1 MLSKI
6 HSSHLGIGK
15 CKRRA
20 RDVLFW
26 PGMNQQVTDMISK
39 CNTCNTYRN
48 AQAREPLKSHE
59 LPGRP
64 WQKIAVDIF
73 ELDKQDYVVI
83 VDYYSKFFEVSH
95 LPNSKSKTVI
105 NHIKSHLARYGIPE
119 KAKAENKDFHLALL
133 DYRNTPMEEIN
144 LSPAQVLMGRQTRT

>member
-48 AQAREPLKSHE
+48 AQAREPLKSHDF
-59 LPGRP
+59 
-64 WQKIAVDIF
+64 DIF